1 MKIKTLLL
9 FMVLICTIL
18 SGCVTPSGKNQCEEG
33 LTTAEYLSDPDAA
46 TVANINLADLNND
59 GADEIFSARP
69 LDGIVTRAIC
79 NSNGCTEQTFSDNL
93 VAPVRTHIVDLD
105 GDGLTD
111 LIVSDI
117 GILPPSDEYV
127 GKVVLFKALG
137 DDEFESTIIIDGIGR
152 TVSAESGDI
161 DSDGDLDLVVCEFGN
176 TQGSIFWLEATDN
189 SSWVRHTFEERPGA
203 INAYPI
209 DIDDDGD
216 LDVITSLSQDD
227 EEINIYLND
236 GTGQFTKNTLI
247 DKEDTHYGMSGLEIV
262 DLDQDGD
269 IDIVYS
275 NGDTLDMDFPD
286 KANPNEYHG
295 VAWLE
300 NEGNGQFIHHELT
313 RVWGAFIGHPVD
325 IDSDGDL
332 DIIIGTFQLT
342 DYFTNATRID
352 LVLLEN
358 DGDQSFTRHSYN
370 NHLRYVITF
379 DSGDIDGDGDIELIG
394 GSHRMSFDGPSHRGI
409 EFKWSPP
416 GSCE

>member
-1 MKIKTLLL
+1 MQTKPLLL
-9 FMVLICTIL
+9 FMMLICTIL
-18 SGCVTPSGKNQCEEG
+18 SGCVNPPEKIQCEEG
-33 LTTAEYLSDPDAA
+33 LTTVEYLSDPDEA
-46 TVANINLADLNND
+46 TVANINLADLNGD
-59 GADEIFSARP
+59 GIDEIFSTRP

-79 NSNGCTEQTFSDNL
+79 DSNDCTEQTFSENL

-105 GDGLTD
+105 GDNLTD

-117 GILPPSDEYV
+117 GILPPADELV
-127 GKVVLFKALG
+127 GKVVMFKALG
-137 DDEFESTIIIDGIGR
+137 NDEFESSIIIDGIGR
-152 TVSAESGDI
+152 TVSAESGDF

-176 TQGSIFWLEATDN
+176 TQGSIFWLEALDN
-189 SSWVRHTFEERPGA
+189 GSWVRHTFDERPGA
-203 INAYPI
+203 INAYPV

-216 LDVITSLSQDD
+216 LDIIVSLSQVY
-227 EEINIYLND
+227 EEVNIYRNN
-236 GTGQFTKNTLI
+236 GTGHFTKNSLV
-247 DKEDTHYGMSGLEIV
+247 DKDDTYYGMSGLEIV

-275 NGDTLDMDFPD
+275 NGDTLDMDFPNGL
-286 KANPNEYHG
+286 NPNEYHG

-300 NEGNGQFIHHELT
+300 NDGTGQFFHHELT

-332 DIIIGTFQLT
+332 DIIVGTFQLT
-342 DYFTNATRID
+342 DYFIDSNRID

-358 DGDQSFTRHSYN
+358 DGNQHFTRHTYDN
-370 NHLRYVITF
+370 LLRYMITF

-394 GSHRMSFDGPSHRGI
+394 GSHRISFDGPSHRGI
-409 EFKWSPP
+409 EFKWAPP